1 MAEILI
7 PGKTDISG
15 VSDQFQTRA
24 ATFESSAAWVTDQ
37 RLINSMVSMIEV
49 PQGSTCVEMC
59 CGTGKVGEAFKNA
72 GMSVTGIDISPAML
86 RESAKRIDVT
96 PGNVENMPFE
106 SSSADLVIVR
116 QALFLTDTAKSLAEA
131 RRILKPNGQIIVA
144 NTVPICDRDEDYLK
158 LIHRVKQKQLK
169 IFYTSASLRLE
180 LVDHGFAID
189 GEKFL
194 TVSESVERWMSPTF
208 APELSSEKRQEVI
221 DLICTAPIE
230 YRTTRRLRRTNR
242 QTIEDWGW
250 QIYSARKIS

>member
-7 PGKTDISG
+7 PGKTDVG
-15 VSDQFQTRA
+15 AVSDQFQTRA
-24 ATFESSAAWVTDQ
+24 ATFEASAAWVTDQ
-37 RLINSMVSMIEV
+37 KLIDSMVSMIRV
-49 PQGSTCVEMC
+49 PQGSICIEMC

-72 GMSVTGIDISPAML
+72 GMNVTGIDISPAML
-86 RESAKRIDVT
+86 RESAKRIGVT

-106 SSSADLVIVR
+106 NNHADLVVVR

-158 LIHRVKQKQLK
+158 LIHQTKQKQLK
-169 IFYTSASLRLE
+169 IFYTSATLRLG
-180 LVDHGFAID
+180 LVDHGFTID

-194 TVSESVERWMSPTF
+194 TVAESVERWMSPTF
-208 APELSSEKRQEVI
+208 APELSNEKRQEVI
-221 DLICTAPIE
+221 DLICTSPIE
-230 YRTTRRLRRTNR
+230 YRSTRRLRKRSN